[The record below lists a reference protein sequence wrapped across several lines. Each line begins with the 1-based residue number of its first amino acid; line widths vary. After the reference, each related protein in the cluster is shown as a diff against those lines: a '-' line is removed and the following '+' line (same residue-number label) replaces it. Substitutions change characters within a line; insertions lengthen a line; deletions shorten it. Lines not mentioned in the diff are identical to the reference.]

1 MSKVY
6 FKGIDYDKEYPI
18 CSSWESKGDET
29 MVTYWNKISQK
40 GMDKNLKKK
49 SNYKE
54 LYQV

>member
-49 SNYKE
+49 IK
-54 LYQV
+54 L